1 MRAACAPV
9 LQAARMRGMPDIMPL
24 RRFYLSSA
32 LVLSASACTG
42 NIGGQDA
49 EPESAAAPARVRRLT
64 RDEYNKS
71 ATAVLGSEVDIAQ
84 GFAAEDTILGFSTHE
99 RLQVTSLLADQLDTA
114 AVTLAEQ
121 GKSQLSDLYACPKG
135 KTQDECARAFI
146 QRVGERAFRR
156 PVTADEE
163 TDLLAL
169 FNEGKKGGTM
179 ATGAELVLQALFS
192 SSSFLYRTELGPETA
207 RKGQVVELTAYE
219 VASELSFMVTGGPPD
234 ATLLASAKAGTLS
247 SADERETQARRLLK
261 TEAAQVK
268 LRQFFVEWLGLGG
281 LGKVNKNNNVYPDY
295 SVDFRDSMVRERDAF
310 IDFIVKEH
318 SGSVAELLGAN
329 YSFVDETLANF
340 YGELE
345 RTNVDDDTGLG
356 RVTLPPERLGILTQ
370 AGVMST
376 YAHFDSSS
384 PIKRGKFVLTRLLC
398 RTVPAPPANVS
409 TIPPALSEDATT
421 RERFAAHTN
430 NPACASCHKTID
442 PMGFGM
448 EDFDGLGQH
457 RTEENGKR
465 VDASGAVI
473 ARDGTTNLGDFTGGA
488 QLARYLTTS
497 EELANCVPL
506 QFVRYAMGRDEH
518 ASDTE
523 LLAAMRTGPYRTDR
537 LKITEV
543 LVSLVRSSSFT
554 QRRLPTR

>member
-1 MRAACAPV
+1 
-9 LQAARMRGMPDIMPL
+9 MPL

-32 LVLSASACTG
+32 LVLTASGCTG

-49 EPESAAAPARVRRLT
+49 ALESSAAPARVRRLT
-64 RDEYNKS
+64 RDEFNKS
-71 ATAVLGSEVDIAQ
+71 ASAVLGTPVDIAQ

-99 RLQVTSLLADQLDTA
+99 RLQVTSLLADQIDSA

-121 GKSQLSDLYACPKG
+121 GKEELRDLYRCPSG
-135 KTQDECARAFI
+135 KVADDCARSFI
-146 QRVGERAFRR
+146 QTVGERAFRR
-156 PVTADEE
+156 PVTAEE
-163 TDLLAL
+163 AADLLAL
-169 FNEGKKGGTM
+169 FNQGKQGGTM
-179 ATGAELVLQALFS
+179 ETGAELVLQALFS
-192 SSSFLYRTELGPETA
+192 SASFLYRTELGPDSA
-207 RKGQVVELTAYE
+207 RKGQVVELTPYE

-234 ATLLASAKAGTLS
+234 ATLLAAAKAGSLS
-247 SADERETQARRLLK
+247 SPDEREAQTRRLLK
-261 TEAAQVK
+261 TDEARAK
-268 LRQFFVEWLGLGG
+268 LRQFFVEWLGIGG
-281 LGKVNKNNNVYPDY
+281 LSKVNKNNLVYPDY

-310 IDFIVKEH
+310 LDAIVKDH
-318 SGSVAELLGAN
+318 AGSVEELLGAN
-329 YSFVDETLANF
+329 YSYVDETLANY
-340 YGELE
+340 YGGLN
-345 RTNVDDDTGLG
+345 RTNVDDTTGLG

-430 NPACASCHKTID
+430 NPACASCHRTID

-457 RTEENGKR
+457 RTEENGRR
-465 VDASGAVI
+465 VDASGAVM
-473 ARDGTTNLGDFTGGA
+473 AADGTTNLGSFTGGA

-506 QFVRYAMGRDEH
+506 QLVRYAMGRDGH
-518 ASDTE
+518 ASDTQM
-523 LLAAMRTGPYRTDR
+523 LTAMRTGPYRTDH
-537 LKITEV
+537 LKITEA
-543 LVSLVRSSSFT
+543 LVSLVRSDSFT

>member
-1 MRAACAPV
+1 
-9 LQAARMRGMPDIMPL
+9 MPL

-32 LVLSASACTG
+32 LVLTASGCTG

-49 EPESAAAPARVRRLT
+49 ALESSAAPARVRRLT
-64 RDEYNKS
+64 RDEFNKS
-71 ATAVLGSEVDIAQ
+71 ASAVLGTPVDIAQ

-99 RLQVTSLLADQLDTA
+99 RLQVTSLLADQIDSA

-121 GKSQLSDLYACPKG
+121 GKEELRDLYRCPSG
-135 KTQDECARAFI
+135 KAADDCARSFI
-146 QRVGERAFRR
+146 QTVGERAFRR
-156 PVTADEE
+156 PVTAEE
-163 TDLLAL
+163 AADLLAL
-169 FNEGKKGGTM
+169 FNQGKQGGTM
-179 ATGAELVLQALFS
+179 ETGAELVLQALFS
-192 SSSFLYRTELGPETA
+192 SASFLYRTELGPDSA
-207 RKGQVVELTAYE
+207 RKGQVVELTPYE

-234 ATLLASAKAGTLS
+234 ATLLAAAKAGSLS
-247 SADERETQARRLLK
+247 SPDEREAQARRLLK
-261 TEAAQVK
+261 TDEARAK
-268 LRQFFVEWLGLGG
+268 LRQFFIEWLGIGG
-281 LGKVNKNNNVYPDY
+281 LSKVNKNNLVYPDY

-310 IDFIVKEH
+310 LDAIVKDH
-318 SGSVAELLGAN
+318 AGSVEELLGAN
-329 YSFVDETLANF
+329 YSYVDETLASY
-340 YGELE
+340 YGDLS
-345 RTNVDDDTGLG
+345 RTNVDDTGMG

-457 RTEENGKR
+457 RTEENGRR
-465 VDASGAVI
+465 VDASGAVM
-473 ARDGTTNLGDFTGGA
+473 AADGTTNLGSFTGGA

-506 QFVRYAMGRDEH
+506 QLVRYAMGRDGH
-518 ASDTE
+518 ASDAQM
-523 LLAAMRTGPYRTDR
+523 LAAMRTGPYRTDH
-537 LKITEV
+537 LKITEA
-543 LVSLVRSSSFT
+543 LVSLVRSDSFT